1 MFYCI
6 AAFTNYQ
13 KEIKI
18 FSLSETSFITCEI
31 FEFSCPYQKLHGHLA
46 TIELVSNNI
55 NTIRTV
61 IYFTCDVFDD
71 IPISIFF
78 LFRYFFLKL
87 LS

>member
-31 FEFSCPYQKLHGHLA
+31 FEFSCPYQKLHGEIGRAGILQ
-46 TIELVSNNI
+46 L
-55 NTIRTV
+55 
-61 IYFTCDVFDD
+61 
-71 IPISIFF
+71 
-78 LFRYFFLKL
+78 
-87 LS
+87 